1 MTFWIV
7 AGSPSR
13 LLAISKIRVFGPV
26 GGMYVVP
33 GVPGPARGEGMPRKD
48 LTMTPAPP
56 TPPRGQPL
64 RLPGRRR
71 RKTLAWLIPLMVVL
85 VSAALT
91 IPLAVL
97 DHTQDQVEDEDGPE
111 PAGLC
116 KVLSPHVLEHAFG
129 FKQLQLSVLHEGP
142 GPMGEQQQ
150 VAMQNNGTIYSKC
163 EYRDHESND
172 LDALLLK
179 GVYSANVWS
188 EHDAVRDSLQGIM
201 KPKRINI
208 PGVDV
213 AYFGAD
219 MNGDYEVDA
228 VDANAMGDY
237 IATILWVNAELDPPK
252 TVIVGIV
259 NQLT

>member
-1 MTFWIV
+1 
-7 AGSPSR
+7 
-13 LLAISKIRVFGPV
+13 
-26 GGMYVVP
+26 
-33 GVPGPARGEGMPRKD
+33 
-48 LTMTPAPP
+48 
-56 TPPRGQPL
+56 
-64 RLPGRRR
+64 
-71 RKTLAWLIPLMVVL
+71 MVVL
-85 VSAALT
+85 VTAALT

-97 DHTQDQVEDEDGPE
+97 EHNQDQVEDDDGPE

-150 VAMQNNGTIYSKC
+150 ARMQNNGTIYSKC
-163 EYRDHESND
+163 EYRDHHSND

-179 GVYSANVWS
+179 GVYLANVWT
-188 EHDAVRDSLQGIM
+188 ETDAVRDSLHGIT
-201 KPKRINI
+201 KPQRIDI

-219 MNGDYEVDA
+219 TDGDYEVDA
-228 VDANAMGDY
+228 VDANATGDY
-237 IATILWVNAELDPPK
+237 IATILWVSANLDPPK
-252 TVIVGIV
+252 TVLVGIV